1 MPAGPTNA
9 VKNQIKR
16 ERANSLKK
24 LLYIFICNDKNK
36 REELYDGDS
45 LMEKVNKK
53 LEFLTDEFGNLY
65 YDKEAHM
72 DSVYYELGTKEG
84 AKNKSIEIAKNLIQM
99 NLNIDD
105 IIKITSLTKEEVV
118 KLKEEIS

>member
-1 MPAGPTNA
+1 MRNIDY
-9 VKNQIKR
+9 NQIKR
-16 ERANSLKK
+16 GRADSLKK

-36 REELYDGDS
+36 REELYNGDN

-65 YDKEAHM
+65 YDKEAYM
-72 DSVYYELGTKEG
+72 DAVYYELGTKDGIEIG